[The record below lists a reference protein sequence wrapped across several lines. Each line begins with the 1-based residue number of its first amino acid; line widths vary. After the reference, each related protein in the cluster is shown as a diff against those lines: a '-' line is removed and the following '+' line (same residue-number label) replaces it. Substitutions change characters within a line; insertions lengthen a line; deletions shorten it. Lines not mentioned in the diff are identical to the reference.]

1 MIRAWHFVGKTLRDG
16 SPIPADGEWLEFTG
30 KIELCRSGLHASRD
44 PFDALRFAPGNT
56 LCLVDCAGDVVE
68 SKDKLV
74 CSRRRIVARMEARE
88 LLLYFA
94 RMQALSVVHL
104 WDAPGVVL
112 DYLMT
117 GDDADA
123 AYAAANAAANAAN
136 ANAAA
141 DAAYAA
147 ATATA
152 DAATATADAAYAAA
166 YADAD
171 ADAAYADAAD
181 AAYAAADAAADA
193 ANAAA
198 YAAADAANAAA
209 AYAAADAAYA
219 AAANAAAD
227 AAYAANAAYAAA
239 RDDFNDLVNECFA

>member
-123 AYAAANAAANAAN
+123 AYAAANAAANAA
-136 ANAAA
+136 A

-198 YAAADAANAAA
+198 NAAADAANAAA
-209 AYAAADAAYA
+209 ANAAADAAYA